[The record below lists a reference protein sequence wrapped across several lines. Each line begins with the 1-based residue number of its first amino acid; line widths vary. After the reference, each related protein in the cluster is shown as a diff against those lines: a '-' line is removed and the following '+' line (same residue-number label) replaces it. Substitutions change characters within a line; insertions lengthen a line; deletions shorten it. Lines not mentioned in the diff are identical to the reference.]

1 MNQNYLNPIWVLK
14 RTFLRISGREAR
26 RLFSEVNELKEDLA
40 TSHTQL
46 QSAQHELAATLD
58 QVNSLHSE
66 LETNQAQLQSAQ
78 HELAATSH
86 ELSMSRESRD
96 TRIHRF
102 VAEALSLAAPLTPSR
117 VTKENLKITGSLLG
131 KFTEF
136 GSDKEVR
143 HNYAEAYIEILTGVE
158 SPHILEI
165 GLGSLNGFPYGGLP
179 PGGSIK
185 AWRDAYPTSVIVG
198 ADIDPESVSAISEVG
213 FIVDQTSD
221 DSLDA
226 FTESIRQYSP
236 FDIVVD
242 DGFHDPHANF
252 RTLLKVFPLVA
263 KSGAYVIEDV
273 HETLIDFWRV
283 IAATLNADLELRD
296 LRNDRPTVE
305 DNILLIFR

>member
-1 MNQNYLNPIWVLK
+1 
-14 RTFLRISGREAR
+14 
-26 RLFSEVNELKEDLA
+26 
-40 TSHTQL
+40 
-46 QSAQHELAATLD
+46 
-58 QVNSLHSE
+58 
-66 LETNQAQLQSAQ
+66 
-78 HELAATSH
+78 
-86 ELSMSRESRD
+86 MSRESRD

-221 DSLDA
+221 DSIDA

-305 DNILLIFR
+305 DNILLIFRKNREG

>member
-1 MNQNYLNPIWVLK
+1 MNLTWVLK
-14 RTFLRISGREAR
+14 KVFLRISGREAR
-26 RLFSEVNELKEDLA
+26 RLFSEVNKLKE
-40 TSHTQL
+40 
-46 QSAQHELAATLD
+46 
-58 QVNSLHSE
+58 N
-66 LETNQAQLQSAQ
+66 LETNQSQLQSTQ
-78 HELAATSH
+78 QELAATSH
-86 ELSMSRESRD
+86 QLTISRESRD

-102 VAEALSLAAPLTPSR
+102 VAEALSLASPLTPSR
-117 VTKENLKITGSLLG
+117 VTTANLAVTGSLLG

-185 AWRDAYPTSVIVG
+185 AWREGYPTSVIVG

-213 FIVDQTSD
+213 FVVDQTSD
-221 DSLDA
+221 DSLEA
-226 FTESIRQYSP
+226 FTESIRHYSP

-263 KSGAYVIEDV
+263 ESGAYVIEDV

-283 IAATLNADLELRD
+283 IANTLDADLELRD
-296 LRNDRPTVE
+296 LRKERPTVE
-305 DNILLIFR
+305 DNILLIFRKNREG